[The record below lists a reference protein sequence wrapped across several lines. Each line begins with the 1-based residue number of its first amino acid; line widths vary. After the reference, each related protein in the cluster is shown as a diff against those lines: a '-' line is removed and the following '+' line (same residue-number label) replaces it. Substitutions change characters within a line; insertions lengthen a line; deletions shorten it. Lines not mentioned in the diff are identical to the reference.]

1 MRDRLEPIVPVAV
14 SDPIRRVDELLDVE
28 EAGALLAAEWGAE
41 AASLWDLEARNALFC
56 VVCAGTELYPAF
68 QWQEGRLIQSLAE
81 ILDILKP
88 HRSAWKILAWFTQ
101 ENEALA
107 GATPADLLGSA
118 HQAVAA
124 AARLELRARA
134 ITPQIDRPDV
144 GTA

>member
-1 MRDRLEPIVPVAV
+1 MLKRRGRCSPPSGVPRRRACGTSKLET
-14 SDPIRRVDELLDVE
+14 R
-28 EAGALLAAEWGAE
+28 
-41 AASLWDLEARNALFC
+41 C